1 MAMTN
6 TERVKRA
13 LDLVREGLRPFVE
26 QQLQA
31 AWGAEWVEKL
41 RERSRGLRR
50 EKDGLRWDSQLL
62 LNTLFHNWHDVFRSV
77 LGDNDRTYARELLDI
92 RNRYAHEERFSYDQT
107 LRALDTARLLLGAV
121 SAGTQAEEIS
131 AMHRELMRTMLSE
144 ETRAQTR
151 RRSAAALEGAPAA
164 GLRPWREVAN
174 PHPDVSSGDFTQAE
188 FAADLGQVLE
198 GRASAEYG
206 DARDFFRRT
215 YLTEGLKHLL
225 RSAMQR
231 LLRHG
236 GNPVVELQTNFGGGK
251 THSML
256 ALYHLFGAGEDAWE
270 LAGVEDLLTKL
281 NIQQLPR
288 GKCAVLV
295 GTLRGPSD
303 PNRKPDGTV
312 VRTLWG
318 ELAWQ
323 LGGADG
329 FAMLAESDAG
339 GTAPGS
345 NLLAKLLE
353 AHAPC
358 LVLIDEWIAFVRQ
371 LYNAPATQAGS
382 FDANLTFAQSLTEAA
397 KSVPGAM
404 VVASLPQSQIEIG
417 GEGGKAALD
426 RLKSTFRRLESSWRP
441 ATSEEGSEIV
451 RRRLFEPISDPAALA
466 ARDAVIKAFVRLYAE
481 SAGEFPKGCG
491 EGEYKRRMERSYPV
505 HPELFERLYN
515 TWGALDKFQRTRGVL
530 RLMASAIHT
539 LWQRQD
545 SSLLIMPSSL
555 PMDNQLVQSEMQ
567 NHLAQSWSAVLSSDV
582 DGESSTPIRI
592 DNEIRS
598 LGRYSAT
605 RRVARTLF
613 VGSAPT
619 YETAPNPG
627 MDERQVRLGCAQP
640 GETPQSF
647 GDALRRLADRASYLY
662 QDGPRYWFA
671 TKASAMRQA
680 EDRADA
686 LPDREVQDEI
696 IGSLRKAARTRGNF
710 AGVHAAPGSS
720 ADVPDEPET
729 RLVVLGPKHP
739 HGKSEQSRAQDAA
752 AEILQ
757 KRGEAPRALR
767 NTLVFLAPAES
778 ALLELEDAV
787 RLKLAW
793 ASIVADAKRETLE
806 LDSHQFRQAEKK
818 RNELEETVDQRIL
831 ETWSVL
837 LAPSPPLGTPLGN
850 PEWTVHRVRESR
862 SLAERV
868 SNRLM
873 RDELLFAE
881 LGPKRLLQELENHDL
896 WRGGERISVQRLW
909 EDFCTY
915 LYLPRL
921 QSRKVLCGAIE
932 TALGELDNDFFG
944 CANSYD
950 EESGRYEGLRIRGT
964 GAVDINSRCV
974 LVKPDEAARALRE
987 AEPGSAGQAPAEA
1000 RQRPPEAPGAA
1011 PPPAPAGEARLPK
1024 RFFGSVKLDE
1034 TRPARDLDRIV
1045 DEVIRHLTVP
1055 GASIT
1060 LALEISATL
1069 EDGAPA
1075 ELQRTVIENCN
1086 TLKFSSRGFE
1096 DDPE

>member
-1 MAMTN
+1 MAKTSKK
-6 TERVKRA
+6 RVKRA
-13 LDLVREGLRPFVE
+13 PGPVRE
-26 QQLQA
+26 
-31 AWGAEWVEKL
+31 
-41 RERSRGLRR
+41 
-50 EKDGLRWDSQLL
+50 
-62 LNTLFHNWHDVFRSV
+62 
-77 LGDNDRTYARELLDI
+77 
-92 RNRYAHEERFSYDQT
+92 
-107 LRALDTARLLLGAV
+107 
-121 SAGTQAEEIS
+121 
-131 AMHRELMRTMLSE
+131 
-144 ETRAQTR
+144 
-151 RRSAAALEGAPAA
+151 
-164 GLRPWREVAN
+164 GLRPWREVAT
-174 PHPDVSSGDFTQAE
+174 PHPDVSSGNFTQAE

-231 LLRHG
+231 LLQRG
-236 GNPVVELQTNFGGGK
+236 GDPVVELQTNFGGGK

-256 ALYHLFGAGEDAWE
+256 ALYHLFGAGEYARE
-270 LAGVEDLLTKL
+270 LAGVEDLLTDL
-281 NIQQLPR
+281 NIAQLPR

-295 GTLRGPSD
+295 GTLRGPND
-303 PNRKPDGTV
+303 PNRKPDGTL

-323 LGGADG
+323 LGGANG

-371 LYNAPATQAGS
+371 LYNASTTQAGS
-382 FDANLTFAQSLTEAA
+382 FDANLTFAHTLTEAA

-417 GEGGKAALD
+417 GEGGRAALD
-426 RLKSTFRRLESSWRP
+426 RLKSTFQRLESSWRP

-451 RRRLFEPISDPAALA
+451 RRRLFEPIRDPAALA
-466 ARDAVIKAFVRLYAE
+466 ARDAVIKAFVQLYAD
-481 SAGEFPKGCG
+481 SAGEFPRGCG
-491 EGEYKRRMERSYPV
+491 EGEYLRRMERSYPV

-530 RLMASAIHT
+530 QLMASAIHT

-545 SSLLIMPSSL
+545 ASLLIMPSSL
-555 PMDNQLVQSEMQ
+555 PLDSEVVQTEIHK
-567 NHLAQSWSAVLSSDV
+567 HLAQSWSAVLSSDV

-592 DNEIRS
+592 DSEIRN

-627 MDERQVRLGCAQP
+627 IDERQVRLGCAQP

-671 TKASAMRQA
+671 TKASAMRLA
-680 EDRADA
+680 EDRAEA
-686 LPDREVQDEI
+686 LPVREVQDEMI
-696 IGSLRKAARTRGNF
+696 ASLRRAARKRENF

-729 RLVVLGPKHP
+729 RLVVLGPDHP
-739 HGKSEQSRAQDAA
+739 HGKSEQSRALDAA

-757 KRGEAPRALR
+757 KRGEAPRAQR
-767 NTLVFLAPAES
+767 NTLVFLAPAEG
-778 ALLELEDAV
+778 ALLDLQEAV
-787 RLKLAW
+787 RRKLAW
-793 ASIVADAKRETLE
+793 ASVVADARRETLE
-806 LDSHQFRQAEKK
+806 LDSHQLRQAEKK
-818 RNELEETVDQRIL
+818 RNEFEETVDQRIL

-837 LAPSPPLGTPLGN
+837 LAPGPPPATPLGN
-850 PEWTVHRVRESR
+850 PEWIVHRVRESR

-873 RDELLFAE
+873 RDDLLFQE
-881 LGPKRLLQELENHDL
+881 LGPKRLLRELENHDL
-896 WRGGERISVQRLW
+896 WRGGERISVQQLW

-921 QSRKVLCGAIE
+921 QSRRVLCGAIE
-932 TALGELDNDFFG
+932 SALRELDNDFFG
-944 CANSYD
+944 YADGYD
-950 EESGRYEGLRIRGT
+950 EASGRYQGLRLRGT
-964 GAVDINSRCV
+964 GAVDITPRCL
-974 LVKPDEAARALRE
+974 LVKPAEAARALRE
-987 AEPGSAGQAPAEA
+987 AEPQGAGQSPPKAG
-1000 RQRPPEAPGAA
+1000 RPPEAPGAA
-1011 PPPAPAGEARLPK
+1011 QPAGASAGAGEARLPK

-1034 TRPARDLDRIV
+1034 TRPARDLDRII
-1045 DEVIRHLTVP
+1045 DEVIQHLTAP
-1055 GASIT
+1055 GARIT
-1060 LALEISATL
+1060 LTLEIAATL

>member
-1 MAMTN
+1 MAKTSK
-6 TERVKRA
+6 ER
-13 LDLVREGLRPFVE
+13 E
-26 QQLQA
+26 
-31 AWGAEWVEKL
+31 
-41 RERSRGLRR
+41 
-50 EKDGLRWDSQLL
+50 
-62 LNTLFHNWHDVFRSV
+62 
-77 LGDNDRTYARELLDI
+77 
-92 RNRYAHEERFSYDQT
+92 
-107 LRALDTARLLLGAV
+107 
-121 SAGTQAEEIS
+121 
-131 AMHRELMRTMLSE
+131 
-144 ETRAQTR
+144 
-151 RRSAAALEGAPAA
+151 
-164 GLRPWREVAN
+164 GLRPWREVAT
-174 PHPDVSSGDFTQAE
+174 PHPDVSSGNFTQAE

-231 LLRHG
+231 LLRRG
-236 GNPVVELQTNFGGGK
+236 GDPVVELQTNFGGGK

-256 ALYHLFGAGEDAWE
+256 ALYHLFGAGEYARE
-270 LAGVEDLLTKL
+270 LAGVEDLLTDL
-281 NIQQLPR
+281 NIAQLPR
-288 GKCAVLV
+288 GNCAVLV

-303 PNRKPDGTV
+303 PNRKPDGTL

-323 LGGADG
+323 LGGANG

-371 LYNAPATQAGS
+371 LYNASSTQAGS

-426 RLKSTFRRLESSWRP
+426 RLKSTFQRLESSWRP

-451 RRRLFEPISDPAALA
+451 RRRLFEPIRDPAALA
-466 ARDAVIKAFVRLYAE
+466 ARDAVIKAFVRLYAD
-481 SAGEFPKGCG
+481 SAGEFPRGCG
-491 EGEYKRRMERSYPV
+491 EGEYLRRMERSYPV

-530 RLMASAIHT
+530 QLMASAIHT

-545 SSLLIMPSSL
+545 ASLLIMPSSL
-555 PMDNQLVQSEMQ
+555 PLDSEVVQTEIHK
-567 NHLAQSWSAVLSSDV
+567 HLAQSWSAVLSSDV

-671 TKASAMRQA
+671 TKASAMRLA
-680 EDRADA
+680 EDRAEA
-686 LPDREVQDEI
+686 LQVREVQDEMI
-696 IGSLRKAARTRGNF
+696 ASLRKAARKRENF
-710 AGVHAAPGSS
+710 AGVHAAPGGS

-729 RLVVLGPKHP
+729 RLVVLGPEHP
-739 HGKSEQSRAQDAA
+739 HGKSEQSRALDAA
-752 AEILQ
+752 EEILQ
-757 KRGEAPRALR
+757 KRGDAPRALR
-767 NTLVFLAPAES
+767 NTLVFLAPAEG
-778 ALLELEDAV
+778 ALLDLQTAV
-787 RLKLAW
+787 RQKLAW
-793 ASIVADAKRETLE
+793 ASVIADARREILE
-806 LDSHQFRQAEKK
+806 LDSHQLRQAEKK
-818 RNELEETVDQRIL
+818 RNEFEETVNQRIL

-837 LAPSPPLGTPLGN
+837 LAPGPPPATPLGN
-850 PEWTVHRVRESR
+850 PEWIVHRVRESR

-873 RDELLFAE
+873 RDDLLFQE
-881 LGPKRLLQELENHDL
+881 LGPKRLLRELENHDL
-896 WRGGERISVQRLW
+896 WRGGERVSVQQLW

-921 QSRKVLCGAIE
+921 QSRRVLCGAIE
-932 TALGELDNDFFG
+932 AALGELDNDFFG
-944 CANSYD
+944 YADGYD
-950 EESGRYEGLRIRGT
+950 EASGRYQELRLRGT
-964 GAVDINSRCV
+964 GAVDITSRCL
-974 LVKPDEAARALRE
+974 LVKPAEAARALRE
-987 AEPGSAGQAPAEA
+987 AEPQSAGQSLPTAG
-1000 RQRPPEAPGAA
+1000 RPPEAPGAA
-1011 PPPAPAGEARLPK
+1011 QPAGASAAAGEARLPK
-1024 RFFGSVKLDE
+1024 RFFGSVKLDD
-1034 TRPARDLDRIV
+1034 TRPTRDLDRII
-1045 DEVIRHLTVP
+1045 DEVIQHLTAP
-1055 GASIT
+1055 GARIT
-1060 LALEISATL
+1060 LTLEIAATL

>member
-1 MAMTN
+1 MAKTN
-6 TERVKRA
+6 TERVK
-13 LDLVREGLRPFVE
+13 
-26 QQLQA
+26 
-31 AWGAEWVEKL
+31 
-41 RERSRGLRR
+41 
-50 EKDGLRWDSQLL
+50 
-62 LNTLFHNWHDVFRSV
+62 
-77 LGDNDRTYARELLDI
+77 
-92 RNRYAHEERFSYDQT
+92 
-107 LRALDTARLLLGAV
+107 
-121 SAGTQAEEIS
+121 
-131 AMHRELMRTMLSE
+131 
-144 ETRAQTR
+144 
-151 RRSAAALEGAPAA
+151 
-164 GLRPWREVAN
+164 PWREVAT
-174 PHPDVSSGDFTQAE
+174 PHPDVSSGNFTQAE

-215 YLTEGLKHLL
+215 YVTEGLKHLL
-225 RSAMQR
+225 RSALQR
-231 LLRHG
+231 LLRRG
-236 GNPVVELQTNFGGGK
+236 GDPVVELQTNFGGGK

-256 ALYHLFGAGEDAWE
+256 ALYHLFNAGKQARE
-270 LAGVEDLLTKL
+270 LEGVEDLLTEL
-281 NIQQLPR
+281 NIKQLPR

-303 PNRKPDGTV
+303 PNRKPDGTL

-329 FAMLAESDAG
+329 FAMLADSDAG

-371 LYNAPATQAGS
+371 LYNASSTQAGS
-382 FDANLTFAQSLTEAA
+382 FDANLTFAQTLTEAA

-404 VVASLPQSQIEIG
+404 VVASLPQSDVEIG

-426 RLKSTFRRLESSWRP
+426 RLKSTFQRLESSWRP

-451 RRRLFEPISDPAALA
+451 RRRLFEPILDPDALA
-466 ARDAVIKAFVRLYAE
+466 ARNAVIKAFSRLYAE
-481 SAGEFPKGCG
+481 SAEEFPRGCG
-491 EGEYKRRMERSYPV
+491 EGEYLRRMERSYPV

-530 RLMASAIHT
+530 QLMASAIHT

-555 PMDNQLVQSEMQ
+555 PLDSGTVQAEIHK
-567 NHLAQSWSAVLSSDV
+567 HLAQRWSAVLSSDV
-582 DGESSTPIRI
+582 DGDRSIPARI

-627 MDERQVRLGCAQP
+627 IDERQVRLGCAQP
-640 GETPQSF
+640 GEIPQSF
-647 GDALRRLADRASYLY
+647 GDALRRLANQASYLY

-671 TKASAMRQA
+671 TKPSAMRLA

-686 LPDREVQDEI
+686 LPDRKVQDEM
-696 IGSLRKAARTRGNF
+696 IGSLRKAARTLGNF
-710 AGVHAAPGSS
+710 AGVHAAPGNS

-729 RLVVLGPKHP
+729 RLVVLGPQQP
-739 HGKSEQSRAQDAA
+739 HGKSEQSRALDAA

-767 NTLVFLAPAES
+767 NTLVFLAPAEN
-778 ALLELEDAV
+778 ALRDLETAV
-787 RLKLAW
+787 RQKLAW
-793 ASIVADAKRETLE
+793 ASIVADANRETLE
-806 LDSHQFRQAEKK
+806 LDSHQLRQAEKK
-818 RNELEETVDQRIL
+818 RNEFEETVDQRIL
-831 ETWSVL
+831 ETWSFL
-837 LAPSPPLGTPLGN
+837 LAPAPPSGTPLDN
-850 PEWTVHRVRESR
+850 PEWIVHRVRESR

-873 RDELLFAE
+873 RDDLLLAE
-881 LGPKRLLQELENHDL
+881 LGPKRLLRELEQHDL

-932 TALGELDNDFFG
+932 SALGELDNGFFG
-944 CANSYD
+944 FADSYD
-950 EESGRYEGLRIRGT
+950 EAGGRYQGLRMRGT
-964 GAVDINSRCV
+964 GAIDITSRCV

-987 AEPGSAGQAPAEA
+987 AEPQSAGQAPPETGP
-1000 RQRPPEAPGAA
+1000 RPPEASGAA
-1011 PPPAPAGEARLPK
+1011 PPAPRGEARLPK

-1034 TRPARDLDRIV
+1034 IRPARDLDRIV
-1045 DEVIRHLTVP
+1045 DEVIQHLTVP
-1055 GASIT
+1055 GARIT
-1060 LALEISATL
+1060 LTLEIAATL

-1075 ELQRTVIENCN
+1075 ELQRAVIENCN